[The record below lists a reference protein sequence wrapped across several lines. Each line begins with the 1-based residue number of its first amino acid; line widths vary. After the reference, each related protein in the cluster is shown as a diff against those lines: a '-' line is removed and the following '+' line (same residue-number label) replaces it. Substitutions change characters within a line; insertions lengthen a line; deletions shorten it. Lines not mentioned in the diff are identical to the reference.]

1 MPTETKGG
9 GQQLQVAKRQLVVI
23 TCVWKGKE
31 NTSHDDFIERF
42 IYLTSLCNFPMAFS
56 VCLSVGQLVGWSVG
70 LSVIISAGSATS
82 MLLSEHLF
90 KIDQTL
96 DLIKLTFCP
105 FNRLSR
111 HWKLGRILPTA
122 LFF

>member
-42 IYLTSLCNFPMAFS
+42 IYLTLLCNNKCRKCHFGA
-56 VCLSVGQLVGWSVG
+56 LV
-70 LSVIISAGSATS
+70 
-82 MLLSEHLF
+82 
-90 KIDQTL
+90 Q
-96 DLIKLTFCP
+96 
-105 FNRLSR
+105 N
-111 HWKLGRILPTA
+111 
-122 LFF
+122 